1 MKFNI
6 GDALGAKETGKF
18 LSPGIKDAVFE
29 GLEFET
35 GTGKD
40 GNSYQAMLF
49 KVTVEGYGLYTQKF
63 FEPKDDERKDNP
75 WGGKNA
81 SPADNFMILIR
92 EILET
97 LNPEIMEQLS
107 DGTLKLR
114 GKGKFN
120 GTFRELILAMIEVT
134 APFVGEKIQ
143 IKVLPQSNGFSAI
156 PVFIARITRT
166 NELAIGSWVIGHEL
180 TLDDREKKLIDNAS
194 NARPTNMATNA
205 AVADMKADLAA
216 DDDSDLPF

>member
-29 GLEFET
+29 GIEFET

-40 GNSYQAMLF
+40 GNPYQAMLF

-97 LNPEIMEQLS
+97 LNPEIMEQLG

-120 GTFRELILAMIEVT
+120 GTFRELVLAMIEVT
-134 APFVGEKIQ
+134 APFVGEKLQ
-143 IKVLPQSNGFSAI
+143 IKVLPQNNGFSSI
-156 PVFIARITRT
+156 PIFIARITRN
-166 NELAIGSWVIGHEL
+166 NELAIGSWVIGHDL
-180 TLDDREKKLIDNAS
+180 TLDDREKKLIDNAA
-194 NARPTNMATNA
+194 NARPTNMAANA
-205 AVADMKADLAA
+205 AVNDMKADLAA